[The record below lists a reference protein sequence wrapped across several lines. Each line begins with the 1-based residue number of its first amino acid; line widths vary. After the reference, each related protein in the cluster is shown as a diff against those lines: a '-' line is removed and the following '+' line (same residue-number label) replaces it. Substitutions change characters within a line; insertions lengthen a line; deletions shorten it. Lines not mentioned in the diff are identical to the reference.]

1 MNAYPDH
8 GINDPDIDADMSLAD
23 GQRLPSAEA
32 VLAATLA
39 LMTGHA
45 QACCEERRWAMLT
58 KTIANLD
65 LVARHPGMSPGFKAV
80 VAQLHGMWLQLLES
94 RQEPAPQS
102 PRTRS
107 NQAKP
112 PQRANKHPP
121 QITQPR
127 VLWHAS
133 PEILQ

>member
-80 VAQLHGMWLQLLES
+80 VAQLHGMWLQLREPC
-94 RQEPAPQS
+94 QEPAQQG

-107 NQAKP
+107 NQAKT
-112 PQRANKHPP
+112 PQPANNHPP
-121 QITQPR
+121 PITQPR